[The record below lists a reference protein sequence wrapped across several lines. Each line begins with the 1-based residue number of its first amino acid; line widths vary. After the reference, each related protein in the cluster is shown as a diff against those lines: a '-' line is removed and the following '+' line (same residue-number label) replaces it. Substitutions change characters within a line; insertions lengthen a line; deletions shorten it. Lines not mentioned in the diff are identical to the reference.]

1 MKHRLLFYETL
12 GLESEIYKENLE
24 SRTYQNISYKQA
36 TCKIL
41 DLTILNT
48 REKIGLPESLV
59 DMFVQRF
66 IQQDHVYLSRLS
78 LIRIFVENVPH
89 YLKALFII

>member
-1 MKHRLLFYETL
+1 MKA
-12 GLESEIYKENLE
+12 
-24 SRTYQNISYKQA
+24 RTNQNISYKQA
-36 TCKIL
+36 TCEIL
-41 DLTILNT
+41 DLAILNT

-66 IQQDHVYLSRLS
+66 IQHDHVYLSRLS

-89 YLKALFII
+89 YLKVLFIIQNKF